1 MDLEL
6 KRIIDQV
13 SREKGL
19 DREML
24 IDALQEAMKSAV
36 RKKYGSQLELEVS
49 YDEISGEIE
58 VFKFRT
64 VREKVDD
71 PATEISLEEALEL
84 DPESEIGDSL
94 GEQLDISDLGRIAA
108 QSARQVII
116 QKMKNAERDIIYDQ
130 FKEHEKTLINGII
143 QRFDKGGII
152 VNLGRVEAILPSSE
166 QISSESYRRG
176 DRLRAY
182 IVEVR
187 KTNRDTQ
194 IILSRTH
201 PEFLAKLFEIEV
213 PEIAEGIV
221 KIMGVARE
229 PGSRSKIAV
238 SSSEADVDPVGACV
252 GMRGSRVHAIVQ
264 ELRGEKIDIVPW
276 NPDPARYVY
285 NALAPADCTQVTVDE
300 ASESLE
306 VVVPDDQ
313 LSIAIGRQGQNVRLA
328 AKLLGWRI
336 DVISETRFANQKV
349 PSYQEFLTLPD
360 MTESIADHLFKKDIK
375 SMEAL
380 ADADPD
386 ILRKDAI
393 PFIEKAKL
401 RLEEQQ
407 EQGDPDKKESG
418 ADPLPDTE
426 QDEKRDDTGNMSEGA
441 EAPEDNGDSDEREA
455 AANMPDELTT

>member
-1 MDLEL
+1 MGVEEMDVGL

-24 IDALQEAMKSAV
+24 VEALEEAMKSAV

-49 YDEISGEIE
+49 YDENSGDIE

-64 VREKVDD
+64 VREKVED
-71 PATEISLEEALEL
+71 PATEISLKDALEL
-84 DPESEIGDSL
+84 DPESEIGDSI

-130 FKEHEKTLINGII
+130 FKEHEKTLVNGII
-143 QRFDKGGII
+143 QRFDRGGIV

-176 DRLRAY
+176 DRIRAY

-201 PEFLAKLFEIEV
+201 PEFLARLFEIEV

-285 NALAPADCTQVTVDE
+285 NALAPADCTQVTVDDVN
-300 ASESLE
+300 ESLE

-313 LSIAIGRQGQNVRLA
+313 LSLAIGRQGQNVRLA
-328 AKLLGWRI
+328 ARLIGWRI
-336 DVISETRFANQKV
+336 DVMSETRFENHKN
-349 PSYQEFLTLPD
+349 PSYKEFLTLPD
-360 MTESIADHLFKKDIK
+360 MTESIADHLFKKGIK
-375 SMEAL
+375 SMQAL
-380 ADADPD
+380 ASADPEN
-386 ILRKDAI
+386 LRRDAI

-401 RLEEQQ
+401 WIEENKDKSIEIEEGQDDSTA
-407 EQGDPDKKESG
+407 EQKNEDS
-418 ADPLPDTE
+418 
-426 QDEKRDDTGNMSEGA
+426 EKDSTDNA
-441 EAPEDNGDSDEREA
+441 EAVETADQVENRSVI
-455 AANMPDELTT
+455 

>member
-1 MDLEL
+1 
-6 KRIIDQV
+6 
-13 SREKGL
+13 
-19 DREML
+19 
-24 IDALQEAMKSAV
+24 
-36 RKKYGSQLELEVS
+36 
-49 YDEISGEIE
+49 
-58 VFKFRT
+58 
-64 VREKVDD
+64 
-71 PATEISLEEALEL
+71 
-84 DPESEIGDSL
+84 
-94 GEQLDISDLGRIAA
+94 
-108 QSARQVII
+108 
-116 QKMKNAERDIIYDQ
+116 
-130 FKEHEKTLINGII
+130 
-143 QRFDKGGII
+143 
-152 VNLGRVEAILPSSE
+152 
-166 QISSESYRRG
+166 
-176 DRLRAY
+176 
-182 IVEVR
+182 VEVR

-313 LSIAIGRQGQNVRLA
+313 LSLAIGRQGQNVRLA